1 MGARPGRTCSSAIS
15 RSSFRIGRCPK
26 STALSSAGG
35 CARGPRIAIP
45 TSFWS
50 LRPVGKSATS
60 RAWKPAP
67 MTSPPSQSIRTN
79 CARGSKPPSGSSD
92 CASMCSNSRACCRSA
107 RTANGFAMHRKS
119 GNRSNATSK
128 SDQRRSSVTATVRTA
143 TKSTCGRR
151 LRNLS
156 LAIVVVLTVRPSD
169 RPTVA
174 QSRPISDNS
183 FLIEE
188 AYNQEPG
195 VVQHISAWQ
204 RALRSAAWS
213 FTFTQEWPVGSQTHQ
228 FSYTIPV
235 QRTESPSR
243 TGLGDAALNYRYQ
256 LRGAEERVAIAPR
269 LSMFLPTGSSARG
282 LGTGHVGVQL
292 NMPVSV
298 SLAPR
303 LVSHW
308 NAGVTAVPHTRATYN
323 LRASAIWLARP
334 TFNLM
339 VEVTW
344 LGQGGGGAH
353 DLVVNPGIRWAH
365 NFTSGLQIVPGVAF
379 PDGKSVFLYLSFE
392 HRFKPAD
399 SP

>member
-1 MGARPGRTCSSAIS
+1 MRGWRCCSNGGALW
-15 RSSFRIGRCPK
+15 IGL
-26 STALSSAGG
+26 ALL
-35 CARGPRIAIP
+35 
-45 TSFWS
+45 T
-50 LRPVGKSATS
+50 VG
-60 RAWKPAP
+60 
-67 MTSPPSQSIRTN
+67 
-79 CARGSKPPSGSSD
+79 PSG
-92 CASMCSNSRACCRSA
+92 
-107 RTANGFAMHRKS
+107 
-119 GNRSNATSK
+119 
-128 SDQRRSSVTATVRTA
+128 
-143 TKSTCGRR
+143 
-151 LRNLS
+151 
-156 LAIVVVLTVRPSD
+156 RPA
-169 RPTVA
+169 VA
-174 QSRPISDNS
+174 QAIADNS

-204 RALRSAAWS
+204 RSLRSAAWAY
-213 FTFTQEWPVGSQTHQ
+213 TFTQEWPVGTQTHQ

-235 QRTESPSR
+235 QRTQGPSR

-256 LRGAEERVAIAPR
+256 LRGAESRVAIAPR
-269 LSMFLPTGSSARG
+269 LSMLLPTGSSARG

-298 SLAPR
+298 SLAPW

-308 NAGVTAVPHTRATYN
+308 NAGVTAVPHTTTYN
-323 LRASAIWLARP
+323 LGASMIWLARP
-334 TFNLM
+334 TFSVM

-344 LGQGGGGAH
+344 LEQGGGGGH

-392 HRFKPAD
+392 HRFKPVD

>member
-1 MGARPGRTCSSAIS
+1 M
-15 RSSFRIGRCPK
+15 
-26 STALSSAGG
+26 
-35 CARGPRIAIP
+35 
-45 TSFWS
+45 
-50 LRPVGKSATS
+50 
-60 RAWKPAP
+60 
-67 MTSPPSQSIRTN
+67 
-79 CARGSKPPSGSSD
+79 
-92 CASMCSNSRACCRSA
+92 
-107 RTANGFAMHRKS
+107 
-119 GNRSNATSK
+119 
-128 SDQRRSSVTATVRTA
+128 
-143 TKSTCGRR
+143 
-151 LRNLS
+151 
-156 LAIVVVLTVRPSD
+156 
-169 RPTVA
+169 VA

-188 AYNQEPG
+188 AYNQESG

-213 FTFTQEWPVGSQTHQ
+213 FTFTQEWPVGTQTHQ

-243 TGLGDAALNYRYQ
+243 TGFGDAALNYRYK
-256 LRGAEERVAIAPR
+256 LFGAEARLAIAPR
-269 LSMFLPTGSSARG
+269 LSMLLPTGSSARG

-298 SLAPR
+298 SLTPW

-308 NAGVTAVPHTRATYN
+308 NTGATAVPQTRATYN
-323 LRASAIWLARP
+323 LGASAIWLARP
-334 TFNLM
+334 TFNVM

-344 LGQGGGGAH
+344 LGQGRGGAH

>member
-15 RSSFRIGRCPK
+15 RSSFPTGRCPK

-50 LRPVGKSATS
+50 RQPVGKSATS

-67 MTSPPSQSIRTN
+67 MTSSPSQSIRTN
-79 CARGSKPPSGSSD
+79 CARGSKPPSGSSG

-107 RTANGFAMHRKS
+107 RTANGFAMRPKN
-119 GNRSNATSK
+119 GNRSNAMSK
-128 SDQRRSSVTATVRTA
+128 SDQRRNSVTGIVPTV
-143 TKSTCGRR
+143 TKSTSARR
-151 LRNLS
+151 LKSVS
-156 LAIVVVLTVRPSD
+156 LVVVAVLAVGPSGRPAF
-169 RPTVA
+169 A

-213 FTFTQEWPVGSQTHQ
+213 FTFTQEWPVGTQTHQ

-235 QRTESPSR
+235 QRTESPSH
-243 TGLGDAALNYRYQ
+243 TGFGDAALNYRYQ

-269 LSMFLPTGSSARG
+269 LSMLLPTGSSARG

-292 NMPVSV
+292 NIPVSV
-298 SLAPR
+298 SLAPW

-308 NAGVTAVPHTRATYN
+308 NAGISAVPQTPATYN
-323 LRASAIWLARP
+323 LGASAIWLARP
-334 TFNLM
+334 TFNVM

-344 LGQGGGGAH
+344 LEQGGGGAH

-399 SP
+399 